1 MSSSNVNNILTQRGR
16 SLCFFWATLSSP
28 ATHKTQSWAV
38 SPSRLVMNKASVSI
52 DFIRGC
58 TYNDNGGS
66 QKVSVSDASLG
77 AAQSSYQDFAL
88 KWQPLNE
95 SWRFSFCQ
103 KFQVTS
109 ICWLCLTKDASWTG
123 MNAVGEINLNIC
135 RWVSFTPHLSFHVSI
150 CVHPCSTLQV
160 WIVRY
165 SRVCEWVDMD
175 G

>member
-66 QKVSVSDASLG
+66 QKVSVSGASLG
-77 AAQSSYQDFAL
+77 TAQSS
-88 KWQPLNE
+88 
-95 SWRFSFCQ
+95 
-103 KFQVTS
+103 
-109 ICWLCLTKDASWTG
+109 ICSPCLTKDWTG

-160 WIVRY
+160 WF
-165 SRVCEWVDMD
+165 VCVLSDTTGCANE
-175 G
+175 